1 MRSELHVESLESGK
15 NKKEER
21 RGDLWRM
28 AVAKARVGEMG
39 LRFTWINRQDEWKK
53 GCCWEGDI

>member
-1 MRSELHVESLESGK
+1 MRSELHVERLESGK

-21 RGDLWRM
+21 EDLWRT
-28 AVAKARVGEMG
+28 AVVKARAGEMG

-53 GCCWEGDI
+53 GHCWEGDI

>member
-1 MRSELHVESLESGK
+1 MRSELHVERLESGK

-21 RGDLWRM
+21 EDLWRT
-28 AVAKARVGEMG
+28 AVAKARAGEMG

-53 GCCWEGDI
+53 GHCW